1 MNKKLKAEIAADI
14 RKIAESCLDTATDAD
29 YYGGNDADMIR
40 VSRALIAGSAALV
53 MLADGMES
61 TQ

>member
-1 MNKKLKAEIAADI
+1 MNKKLKAEIVADI

-29 YYGGNDADMIR
+29 YYGGMDADMIR
-40 VSRALIAGSAALV
+40 VSRALISGSGAL
-53 MLADGMES
+53 MLLADGMES

>member
-29 YYGGNDADMIR
+29 YYGSNDADMIR
-40 VSRALIAGSAALV
+40 VSRVLIAGSAALV
-53 MLADGMES
+53 LIADGMES